1 MSRGVDRIISER
13 QKALLQI
20 ETMKLELQTSNE
32 EVQFAK
38 EELKT
43 TKQKLRIV
51 TERLNKSNDEL
62 KKIKEI
68 HIVAIENIK
77 KTNDMVT
84 LLSSSLKKYKET
96 ETAYMN
102 EFKKNKEDKKML
114 LKEIHEIM
122 NENNNFA
129 DVLREAK
136 ETISDLRCE
145 LIYQK
150 DNEGMLQDP
159 MYQLLKSCRSS
170 YADIHKLKDEQL
182 HLELPTTLI
191 NLEKEIR
198 QMKQIVASP
207 NNNWDKTW
215 NNKTLGEMY
224 DERDKLVQKLSQFVV
239 KRKLKALKED
249 EREIASS
256 WDKVITQ
263 DFESAKNLLIQ
274 DPTEKVNQEWA
285 KYYEKRMLKHRIKI
299 EIYELE
305 NSIVDLR
312 PEEKTDQLT
321 FEYKKQEW
329 HNKMKEFTRLNSCSL
344 VTYSPSAELQKLLP
358 DEAEIQIQDD
368 FDEAKEC

>member
-13 QKALLQI
+13 QRALLQI

-32 EVQFAK
+32 ELQFAK
-38 EELKT
+38 EDLKT
-43 TKQKLRIV
+43 TKQKLRLV

-68 HIVAIENIK
+68 HIVAIEDIK

-129 DVLREAK
+129 DVLRDAK
-136 ETISDLRCE
+136 QTISDLRCE

-150 DNEGMLQDP
+150 DNESMLQDP

-170 YADIHKLKDEQL
+170 YADIHKLKDEQS
-182 HLELPTTLI
+182 HLELPTKLV

-224 DERDKLVQKLSQFVV
+224 DERDKLVHKLSQFVV
-239 KRKLKALKED
+239 KRKLKVLKED

-263 DFESAKNLLIQ
+263 DFESAKKLLIK

-321 FEYKKQEW
+321 FEYKRQEW
-329 HNKMKEFTRLNSCSL
+329 QNKMKEFTRLNSCSL
-344 VTYSPSAELQKLLP
+344 VTYSPSAELQMLLP
-358 DEAEIQIQDD
+358 DEAEIQIQD
-368 FDEAKEC
+368 EAKEC